1 MNNQV
6 EEKVIAVIEPQKAAG
21 EEELAVQVTDIEFQA
36 EAIVVSN
43 DEEYT
48 EAGEFGVLLREKIAE
63 VTEFFAPMKKAA
75 HDAHKQVCDREK
87 QMLTP
92 LKNAESVLKKTM
104 GEYAMK
110 KERERRAAEEAARR
124 LAMEEANR
132 KLEESIR
139 AEENG
144 DMEAANSAM
153 LDAEIADSASRMAVV
168 NMEQPKAKGVT
179 STKDWEIDSIDLSK
193 VPTEV
198 MGMVIRPVD
207 TAAVMKLI
215 RASKGQIQIE
225 GIKYHETL
233 KTSFRRS

>member
-1 MNNQV
+1 MSSQAQLYKYLKEESPELYEQV
-6 EEKVIAVIEPQKAAG
+6 KKLVKAGRWEVEGAMW
-21 EEELAVQVTDIEFQA
+21 V
-36 EAIVVSN
+36 EA
-43 DEEYT
+43 D
-48 EAGEFGVLLREKIAE
+48 
-63 VTEFFAPMKKAA
+63 
-75 HDAHKQVCDREK
+75 
-87 QMLTP
+87 
-92 LKNAESVLKKTM
+92 
-104 GEYAMK
+104 
-110 KERERRAAEEAARR
+110 
-124 LAMEEANR
+124 R

-144 DMEAANSAM
+144 DMEAAKSAM